1 MPDVDCKRAQVRN
14 QGDGS
19 LSWGK
24 DVGSIADQFTAAST
38 VSFWTTHSYHSCFHS
53 MLPQYAFTVITAA
66 STCDTMN
73 GDPLP
78 VALFQEDTRAN
89 PSPHSDPTLGL
100 YANWKI

>member
-1 MPDVDCKRAQVRN
+1 MLGVLLINLLLLQ
-14 QGDGS
+14 QY
-19 LSWGK
+19 LSGLLT
-24 DVGSIADQFTAAST
+24 VTIAAST
-38 VSFWTTHSYHSCFHS
+38 VCFHS